1 MNPMRFRCRAVLGG
15 IVAGSLA
22 YLGTVLLNQGGIGM
36 DTTNLAASIGAFAGL
51 GAFMGAFGFN
61 RGSQAWNDAL
71 DTMEETFSN
80 G

>member
-1 MNPMRFRCRAVLGG
+1 MDSA
-15 IVAGSLA
+15 ALA
-22 YLGTVLLNQGGIGM
+22 TG
-36 DTTNLAASIGAFAGL
+36 IGAFAWL
-51 GAFMGAFGFN
+51 GAFVGAFGFN

>member
-1 MNPMRFRCRAVLGG
+1 MNPMRFRYRAVLGG

-22 YLGTVLLNQGGIGM
+22 YLGTVLINQGSTEM
-36 DTTNLAASIGAFAGL
+36 DAATLAASIGTFAWL
-51 GAFMGAFGFN
+51 GAFVGAFGFN

-71 DTMEETFSN
+71 DTMEETFST